1 MPKRFV
7 SVFLVGGLILEGAIC
22 AAPAAAGGAAASAAP
37 VRLAACQEAR
47 DTALARIDEE
57 RRSLLTL
64 FDTESATLDAP
75 VYTLEKAQR
84 TLLDELQAERRRA
97 EQRYRQCVAANR
109 PPPGR

>member
-1 MPKRFV
+1 M
-7 SVFLVGGLILEGAIC
+7 FLAGGLTLEAAVC
-22 AAPAAAGGAAASAAP
+22 AAPVVAGGAAASAGP
-37 VRLAACQEAR
+37 VRLAACREAR
-47 DTALARIDEE
+47 DTALARLDEE

-75 VYTLEKAQR
+75 VYTLEKTQR
-84 TLLDELQAERRRA
+84 ALLDELQAERRRA